1 MVNVR
6 IIHIKVTAQ
15 DLKHCK
21 HSTVSAIGIAGVI
34 ITITGTAVSPTQKA
48 PIKQP
53 DLYPDQFRADILQE
67 L

>member
-1 MVNVR
+1 MFNVR
-6 IIHIKVTAQ
+6 IIHVKVTAE

-34 ITITGTAVSPTQKA
+34 ITTTGTAVSPTQRA

-53 DLYPDQFRADILQE
+53 DLHPDQFRKDILQE